1 MDIYNP
7 LYKNQGIHVI
17 SSLFTVET
25 GDVKVLLIKNKNSFQ
40 NNYILIGGALYN
52 DEELVDGMKREIY
65 EKTRIKNIRLY
76 HSGIYSKVNRSNIKR
91 MLAISYTG
99 VVDSTK
105 INLIKEVLKDTDAK
119 WISLTKLPELAYD
132 HKEILKDAILSL
144 RERILTTNLLQEL
157 FPEGFTIPELQ
168 NVFEL
173 IFNKKLDRRNFRKKI
188 LNLDLIIDTKENV
201 KYKGNKPAKLYKFKI
216 MVRKQSVF

>member
-1 MDIYNP
+1 MDVFNP

-17 SSLFTVET
+17 ASLFTVEK
-25 GDVKVLLIKNKNSFQ
+25 GDVKLLLIKNKNQ
-40 NNYILIGGALYN
+40 LENNYTLVGGALYN
-52 DEELVDGMKREIY
+52 NETLTEGMSREIY
-65 EKTRIKNIRLY
+65 EKVKIKNVRLY
-76 HSGIYSKVNRSNIKR
+76 QSGIYSNINRSTVKR
-91 MLAISYTG
+91 MIAISYIG

-105 INLIKEVLKDTDAK
+105 INLVNEMLKDTNAK
-119 WISLTKLPELAYD
+119 WVSVTQIPKLAYD

-144 RERILTTNLLQEL
+144 RERILTTSLIQDL

-173 IFNKKLDRRNFRKKI
+173 IFNKKFDRRNFRKKI
-188 LNLDLIIDTKENV
+188 LSLDLIIDTKETV

-216 MVRKQSVF
+216 MVRKQSLF

>member
-1 MDIYNP
+1 MDVFNP

-17 SSLFTVET
+17 ASLFTVEQ
-25 GDVKVLLIKNKNSFQ
+25 GDVKLLLIKNKNQ
-40 NNYILIGGALYN
+40 LENNYTLVGGALYN
-52 DEELVDGMKREIY
+52 NETLTEGMSREIY
-65 EKTRIKNIRLY
+65 EKVKIKNVRLY
-76 HSGIYSKVNRSNIKR
+76 QSGIYSNINRSTVKR
-91 MLAISYTG
+91 MIAISYIG

-105 INLIKEVLKDTDAK
+105 INLVNEMLKDTNAK
-119 WISLTKLPELAYD
+119 WVSVTQIPKLAYD

-144 RERILTTNLLQEL
+144 RERILTTSLIQDL

-173 IFNKKLDRRNFRKKI
+173 IFNKKFDRRNFRKKI
-188 LNLDLIIDTKENV
+188 LSLDLIIDTKETV

-216 MVRKQSVF
+216 MVRKQSLF

>member
-1 MDIYNP
+1 MDVFNP

-17 SSLFTVET
+17 ASLFTVEK
-25 GDVKVLLIKNKNSFQ
+25 GDVKLLLIKNKNQ
-40 NNYILIGGALYN
+40 LENNYTLVGGALYSN
-52 DEELVDGMKREIY
+52 ENLTEGMSREIF
-65 EKTRIKNIRLY
+65 EKVKIKNVRLY
-76 HSGIYSKVNRSNIKR
+76 QSGIYSDVNRSNVKR
-91 MLAISYTG
+91 MIAISYIG

-105 INLIKEVLKDTDAK
+105 INLVNEKLKDTNAK
-119 WISLTKLPELAYD
+119 WVSVTQLPKLAYD

-144 RERILTTNLLQEL
+144 RERILTTSLIQDL

-173 IFNKKLDRRNFRKKI
+173 IFNKKFDRRNFRKKI
-188 LNLDLIIDTKENV
+188 LSLDLILDTKETV

-216 MVRKQSVF
+216 MVRKQSLF

>member
-1 MDIYNP
+1 MDVFNP

-17 SSLFTVET
+17 ASLFTVEK
-25 GDVKVLLIKNKNSFQ
+25 GDVKLLLIKNKNQ
-40 NNYILIGGALYN
+40 LENNYTLVGGALYSN
-52 DEELVDGMKREIY
+52 ENLTEGMSREIF
-65 EKTRIKNIRLY
+65 EKVKIKNVRLY
-76 HSGIYSKVNRSNIKR
+76 QSGIYSDVNRSNVKR
-91 MLAISYTG
+91 MIAISYIG

-105 INLIKEVLKDTDAK
+105 INLVNEKLKDTNAK
-119 WISLTKLPELAYD
+119 CVSVTQLPKLAYD

-144 RERILTTNLLQEL
+144 RERILTTSLIQDL

-173 IFNKKLDRRNFRKKI
+173 IFNKKFDRRNFRKKI
-188 LNLDLIIDTKENV
+188 LSLDLILDTKETV

-216 MVRKQSVF
+216 MVRKQSLF